1 MMKYIFLM
9 ILCLAST
16 TAYAQS
22 NFMFDMPVDGFT
34 ETTAPGLRDNYND
47 CPNDDCYERTDPYP
61 VRTQSKKPKHKPKNF
76 TVILDGDHW
85 PE

>member
-9 ILCLAST
+9 ILFLVST

-61 VRTQSKKPKHKPKNF
+61 VHTQSKKPKHKPKNF

-85 PE
+85 LE